1 MYVSSVIPM
10 YVPGVIPMYVPSMI
24 PTYVPGVMYPM
35 CVGLFMANEG
45 LALAGNDQVKVFVVY
60 RAFLKPA
67 SLSPTIT
74 I

>member
-1 MYVSSVIPM
+1 MYVPSVIPM
-10 YVPGVIPMYVPSMI
+10 YVPGVI

-35 CVGLFMANEG
+35 CVCLFMANEG

-60 RAFLKPA
+60 RALLKPA